1 MKQIK
6 VSGWFLVAALLAV
19 GAFVWAESFTDV
31 NSAQYWGKTGL
42 PALTAAI
49 DANFAMLEDGLSD
62 EPVSAT
68 TLAASGA
75 TTLSGSLTVIGGGV
89 TTRWDNAA
97 SLIDGEM
104 IAADTIDDDSIDFA
118 DVTGADLTLTDCG
131 SVTCTALDV
140 NGATTVSNVTV
151 DAGATVSLG
160 ASTLALT
167 NTVSIT
173 MDGTACVTTNQAFL
187 SATGVT
193 NTLVIVDGLIKAI
206 N

>member
-1 MKQIK
+1 MRSIK
-6 VSGWFLVAALLAV
+6 VSGWFLVAAVAAV
-19 GAFVWAESFTDV
+19 AVFVWAESFTDV

-42 PALTAAI
+42 PALTQAI
-49 DANFAMLEDGLSD
+49 DANFAMIEDGLSG

-75 TTLSGSLTVIGGGV
+75 TTLSGSVTVIGGGV

-97 SLIDGEM
+97 SLIDGEV
-104 IAADTIDDDSIDFA
+104 IANDTIDDDSIDFA

-131 SVTCTALDV
+131 AIAASGDVDANATGGSASDPDFGVAGYARFAGTINETNITRVV
-140 NGATTVSNVTV
+140 NGVS
-151 DAGATVSLG
+151 
-160 ASTLALT
+160 
-167 NTVSIT
+167 
-173 MDGTACVTTNQAFL
+173 CVTTNQKFL

-193 NTLVIVDGLIKAI
+193 NTLVIVDGIITAV